1 MTVERSRVGD
11 TSLDQSQVLELAR
24 RRGEPAVTIL
34 MPVAQPVAAHPGM
47 ELRLR
52 ALVDRALDVT
62 ETWWGADAAKG
73 VATQLH
79 RPELQPDPRAEVGKG
94 LAILVT
100 PDDGQ
105 LLHLPFA
112 VVEQVVVDRTFA
124 TRQLLEGIAR
134 NPRYRVLVLDGH
146 HARMFQGEGHQL
158 VEVRTHGFPVH
169 VEPPHEQDTPQK
181 DFPIHEEAEREEHRI
196 VYRAVDDALE
206 SACEVDPLP
215 VVVTGAERELVL
227 FEEVTTHGG
236 RFVGQV
242 AGNYAHTHAA
252 ELATVVRPVLDAHR
266 AAEQTRVLERLRE
279 AHGRESAVF
288 GLSAVQKAA
297 AEGRGNLLAVEE
309 GFTFPGHVTDGLTPG
324 DAPDERLDDLDEVI
338 DDVIETVLL
347 AGGQVEFVE
356 DGALAGHGRIGM
368 LLRY

>member
-1 MTVERSRVGD
+1 MTVEPSRVGD
-11 TSLDQSQVLELAR
+11 TIVDQSQILELAR

-34 MPVAQPVAAHPGM
+34 MPVAQPAAAHPEM
-47 ELRLR
+47 HLRLR

-62 ETWWGADAAKG
+62 ETWWGADAAEG

-79 RPELQPDPRAEVGKG
+79 HPDLQPDPRAEAAQG

-124 TRQLLEGIAR
+124 TRQLLDGIAR

-146 HARMFQGEGHQL
+146 HARMFQGEGQRL
-158 VEVRTHGFPVH
+158 VEVRAHGFPVH

-196 VYRAVDDALE
+196 VYRAVDDALDA
-206 SACEVDPLP
+206 ACRVDPLP

-227 FEEVTTHGG
+227 FEEITAHGEPVSSVSWPATT
-236 RFVGQV
+236 RTRTLPTWRPWSDRSWTPIEPPSRPACSSACVKR
-242 AGNYAHTHAA
+242 
-252 ELATVVRPVLDAHR
+252 TVVSVPS
-266 AAEQTRVLERLRE
+266 
-279 AHGRESAVF
+279 SA
-288 GLSAVQKAA
+288 S
-297 AEGRGNLLAVEE
+297 
-309 GFTFPGHVTDGLTPG
+309 TP
-324 DAPDERLDDLDEVI
+324 
-338 DDVIETVLL
+338 
-347 AGGQVEFVE
+347 
-356 DGALAGHGRIGM
+356 
-368 LLRY
+368 

>member
-1 MTVERSRVGD
+1 MAAKRPRVGD
-11 TSLDQSQVLELAR
+11 TILAQSQVLELAR
-24 RRGEPAVTIL
+24 RQGEPAVTIF
-34 MPVAQPVAAHPGM
+34 MPVAQPAAAHPGM

-62 ETWWGADAAKG
+62 ETWWGADAARG
-73 VATQLH
+73 VAIQLRH
-79 RPELQPDPRAEVGKG
+79 PELQPDPRAEAGQG

-100 PDDGQ
+100 PHDGQ

-146 HARMFQGEGHQL
+146 HARMFQGEGHRL

-181 DFPIHEEAEREEHRI
+181 DLPIHEEAEREEHRI

-206 SACEVDPLP
+206 AACRVDPLP
-215 VVVTGAERELVL
+215 VVVTGAERELAL
-227 FEEVTTHGG
+227 FGEVTAHGG
-236 RFVGQV
+236 RIVGRL
-242 AGNYAHTHAA
+242 AGNYAHTHPA
-252 ELATVVRPVLDAHR
+252 ELATTVRPALDAHR

-279 AHGRESAVF
+279 AHGRERAVF
-288 GLSAVQKAA
+288 GLSAVQEAV
-297 AEGRGNLLAVEE
+297 AEGRGNLLVVEE
-309 GFTFPGHVTDGLTPG
+309 GFTFPGQWTDGLTPG
-324 DAPDERLDDLDEVI
+324 DTPDERIDDLDEVV

-347 AGGQVEFVE
+347 AGGHVEFVD